1 MAQAPNK
8 ETKLIDPG
16 PLDFEKAEKVVERV
30 INRNIEWLR
39 EMAKR

>member
-16 PLDFEKAEKVVERV
+16 PLDFEKAEKIIRQV
-30 INRNIEWLR
+30 IDENIEWLKD
-39 EMAKR
+39 MAKR